1 MDPVLVTGTSGLVG
15 YQVAL
20 DLHRAGAD
28 VLGLDVRPA
37 PDAAPF
43 RHVVGDVASID
54 TVARLMQ
61 GRPNVVHAGAVSGP
75 MLMLDN
81 PYGIAQANLGG
92 AMAVFEAA
100 RRAGVRRLVWTSSI
114 AIYGDQPALDPLL
127 ESAPPNP
134 QSFYG
139 HTKAAGETLLHAYV
153 VRYGLRAVA
162 LRMSSVFG
170 VRRQTACAL
179 RAAIEAGLQGRPV
192 RVAAE
197 GSSFRQYLHVEDAA
211 RSVLLALAAEAAPGF
226 VYNVTGGTY
235 VAEADLARMIA
246 ELVPGLSIE
255 CGPPAWN
262 EGHLG
267 PLVIDAAARDLGYR
281 PQVALQVGLAELHGH
296 LAAQAAGQARPH
308 EALSQG

>member
-20 DLHRAGAD
+20 DLQRTGVD
-28 VLGLDVRPA
+28 VLGLDLRPA
-37 PDAAPF
+37 VAGAPF
-43 RHVVGDVASID
+43 RHVVGDVGSIE
-54 TVARLMQ
+54 TVTRLMQ

-100 RRAGVRRLVWTSSI
+100 RRAEVRRLVWLSSI
-114 AIYGDQPALDPLL
+114 AFYGDQPTLEPIW
-127 ESAPPNP
+127 ESARPNP

-139 HTKAAGETLLHAYV
+139 HTKAAAETLLHAYV
-153 VRYGLRAVA
+153 VRYGLNAVA

-192 RVAAE
+192 HVAAE

-211 RSVLLALAAEAAPGF
+211 LSVLLALSADAVPAFA
-226 VYNVTGGTY
+226 YNVTGGTY
-235 VAEADLARMIA
+235 VTEAELARMIA
-246 ELVPGLSIE
+246 EFVPGLPIE
-255 CGPPAWN
+255 FGPAAWN
-262 EGHLG
+262 EGHVG
-267 PLVIDAAARDLGYR
+267 PLVIEAAERDLGYR
-281 PQVALQVGLAELHGH
+281 PQIPLRGGLAGLHRH
-296 LAAQAAGQARPH
+296 LAQQKAG
-308 EALSQG
+308 